1 MKRIFIITILFAVSA
16 IAQNK
21 VLTLDDC
28 VRLGME
34 NSNELKIS
42 KAKVESSDAKMTE
55 ANSYLLPQLKFQ
67 ASYMRLSNIP
77 PTEISL
83 DFLPHPVQISPT
95 ILNNYNLK
103 LSLQQ
108 PLFTGF
114 KLWSVKSVAK
124 NNYQASN
131 YEYDKDLNEAAF
143 KIQNVFWNYY
153 KAEQIKKL
161 INENL
166 RLTQKHLEDTKNFME
181 RNLATRNDLLKLQV
195 QYSNTELQLI
205 EAENNVDIA
214 RSNLNKQ
221 LNLPL
226 EAGTEIESG
235 KIDTSFNDLNL
246 KDLINEAHANRNDL
260 KSLEY
265 RLEASDKGIIA
276 ANAGW
281 YPSIYLVGDY
291 YYSKPNQRI
300 FPAQDKFKDTWDV
313 GVSLQWDIWNWGFTS
328 SQSTQAEQQK
338 VQVEAS
344 LSQLKDAVELEVY
357 QSFLTYKRAQDKIRV
372 SRLTVDQANENY
384 RITQQKYEQQLATS
398 TDLID
403 AEVSLLQAKTS
414 LTTSLVDYQIAKV
427 KLNKS
432 VGQKIY

>member
-1 MKRIFIITILFAVSA
+1 
-16 IAQNK
+16 
-21 VLTLDDC
+21 
-28 VRLGME
+28 ME

-42 KAKVESSDAKMTE
+42 KAKVESSDAKITE
-55 ANSYLLPQLKFQ
+55 ANSHLLPQLKFQ

-77 PTEISL
+77 PIAISL
-83 DFLPHPVQISPT
+83 DFLPQPVEIAPV

-114 KLWSVKSVAK
+114 RLWSVKSIAS

-131 YEYDKDLNEAAF
+131 FEYNKDLNEVAF
-143 KIQNVFWNYY
+143 KIQNAFWNYY
-153 KAEQIKKL
+153 KAEHIKKL
-161 INENL
+161 IKENL
-166 RLTQKHLEDTKNFME
+166 KLTKKHLEDTKNFVE
-181 RNLATRNDLLKLQV
+181 RSLATRNDLLKLQV

-205 EAENNVDIA
+205 EADNNVDIA

-226 EAGTEIESG
+226 EASTGIEANQ
-235 KIDTSFNDLNL
+235 IDTTYNNYELS
-246 KDLINEAHANRNDL
+246 DLIKKAHSNRNDL

-265 RLEASDKGIIA
+265 RLEASDKGITA
-276 ANAGW
+276 ANSGW

-291 YYSKPNQRI
+291 YYSRPNQRI
-300 FPAQDKFKDTWDV
+300 FPAVDKFKDTWDV

-338 VQVEAS
+338 IQVEAS
-344 LSQLKDAVELEVY
+344 LSQLKDVVELEVY
-357 QSFLTYKRAQDKIRV
+357 QSFLTYKRANDKIRV
-372 SRLTVDQANENY
+372 SRLTVEQASENY
-384 RITQQKYEQQLATS
+384 RITHQKYEQQLATS

-403 AEVSLLQAKTS
+403 AEVALLQAKTS
-414 LTTSLVDYQIAKV
+414 LTTSLVDYQLAKV
-427 KLNKS
+427 KLDKAI
-432 VGQKIY
+432 GQKIY

>member
-1 MKRIFIITILFAVSA
+1 MKKIIVIISILATIGFA
-16 IAQNK
+16 QDK
-21 VLTLDDC
+21 VLTLDQC
-28 VRLGME
+28 VQLGME

-42 KAKVESSDAKMTE
+42 KAKVESSDAKITE
-55 ANSYLLPQLKFQ
+55 ANSHLLPQLKFQ

-77 PTEISL
+77 PIAISL
-83 DFLPHPVQISPT
+83 DFLPQPVEIAPV

-114 KLWSVKSVAK
+114 RLWSVKSIAS

-131 YEYDKDLNEAAF
+131 FEYNKDLNEVAF
-143 KIQNVFWNYY
+143 KIQNAFWNYY
-153 KAEQIKKL
+153 KAEHIKKL
-161 INENL
+161 IKENL
-166 RLTQKHLEDTKNFME
+166 KLTKKHLEDTKNFVE
-181 RNLATRNDLLKLQV
+181 RSLATRNDLLKLQV

-205 EAENNVDIA
+205 EADNNVDIA

-226 EAGTEIESG
+226 EARTGIEANQ
-235 KIDTSFNDLNL
+235 IDTTNNNYELS
-246 KDLINEAHANRNDL
+246 DLIKKAHSNRNDL

-265 RLEASDKGIIA
+265 RLEASDKGITA
-276 ANAGW
+276 ANSGW

-291 YYSKPNQRI
+291 YYSRPNQRI
-300 FPAQDKFKDTWDV
+300 FPAVDKFKDTWDV

-338 VQVEAS
+338 IQVEAS
-344 LSQLKDAVELEVY
+344 LSQLKDVVELEVY
-357 QSFLTYKRAQDKIRV
+357 QSFLTYKRANDKIRV
-372 SRLTVDQANENY
+372 SRLTVEQASENY
-384 RITQQKYEQQLATS
+384 RITHQKYEQQLATS

-403 AEVSLLQAKTS
+403 AEVALLQAKTS
-414 LTTSLVDYQIAKV
+414 LTTSLVDYQLAKV
-427 KLNKS
+427 KLDKAI
-432 VGQKIY
+432 GQKIY

>member
-1 MKRIFIITILFAVSA
+1 MKRILGIILLFAISA
-16 IAQNK
+16 FSQSK
-21 VLTLDDC
+21 VLTLEEC
-28 VRLGME
+28 IKLGMG

-42 KAKVESSDAKMTE
+42 KAKLIGSDAKVTE
-55 ANSYLLPQLKFQ
+55 ANSHLLPQLKLN
-67 ASYMRLSNIP
+67 ASYQRLSNIP
-77 PTEISL
+77 PVEISL
-83 DFLPHPVQISPT
+83 DFLPQPVQIAPV

-114 KLWSVKSVAK
+114 RLWSAKSIAE
-124 NNYQASN
+124 NNYKASN
-131 YEYDKDLNEAAF
+131 YEYDKELNEAAF

-153 KAEQIKKL
+153 KAEQIKNL
-161 INENL
+161 IEENL
-166 RLTQKHLEDTKNFME
+166 RLIKKHVEDTKNFME
-181 RNLATRNDLLKLQV
+181 RSLATRNDLLKLEV
-195 QYSNTELQLI
+195 QYSNTQLQLI
-205 EAENNVDIA
+205 EAENNQDIA
-214 RSNLNKQ
+214 RSSLNKQ

-226 EAGTEIESG
+226 EANTDIEAG
-235 KIDTSFNDLNL
+235 NIDSSFNDYNL
-246 KDLINEAHANRNDL
+246 KDLINKAHVNRNDL

-265 RLEASDKGIIA
+265 KLEASDKGITA

-281 YPSIYLVGDY
+281 YPAIYLVGDY
-291 YYSKPNQRI
+291 YYSRPNQRI

-344 LSQLKDAVELEVY
+344 VSQLKDAVELEVY

-372 SRLTVDQANENY
+372 SRQTVNQANENY

>member
-114 KLWSVKSVAK
+114 RLWSVKSIAK

-166 RLTQKHLEDTKNFME
+166 KLTQKHLEDTKNFME
-181 RNLATRNDLLKLQV
+181 RSLATRNDLLKLQV

-265 RLEASDKGIIA
+265 RLEASDKGITA

-414 LTTSLVDYQIAKV
+414 LTYIIGRLS
-427 KLNKS
+427 NCKS
-432 VGQKIY
+432 KIK

>member
-21 VLTLDDC
+21 ILTLKEC
-28 VRLGME
+28 VQLGME

-42 KAKVESSDAKMTE
+42 KAKLIGSDAKVTE
-55 ANSYLLPQLKFQ
+55 ANSHLLPQLKFQ
-67 ASYMRLSNIP
+67 ASYQRLSNIP
-77 PTEISL
+77 PAEISL
-83 DFLPHPVQISPT
+83 DFLPQPIQISPT
-95 ILNNYNLK
+95 ILNNYSMK
-103 LSLQQ
+103 LSLQL

-114 KLWSVKSVAK
+114 RLLASKGVAE
-124 NNYQASN
+124 NNFQASN
-131 YEYDKDLNEAAF
+131 SEYDKDLNEAAF
-143 KIQNVFWNYY
+143 NIQNVFWNYY
-153 KAEQIKKL
+153 KAGQIENL
-161 INENL
+161 IKENL
-166 RLTQKHLEDTKNFME
+166 RLTQKHLEDTKYFME
-181 RNLATRNDLLKLQV
+181 RSLATQNDLLKLQV

-235 KIDTSFNDLNL
+235 TIDTSFNDYNL
-246 KDLINEAHANRNDL
+246 KNLINEAHVNRNDL

-265 RLEASDKGIIA
+265 RLEASDKGITA

-281 YPSIYLVGDY
+281 YPSIYLLGDY

-344 LSQLKDAVELEVY
+344 LSQLKDAVELDVY

-372 SRLTVDQANENY
+372 SRLTVDQATENY

-403 AEVSLLQAKTS
+403 AEVALLQAKTS
-414 LTTSLVDYQIAKV
+414 LTTSLVEYQIAKV

>member
-1 MKRIFIITILFAVSA
+1 MKRILGIILLFAISA
-16 IAQNK
+16 FSQSK
-21 VLTLDDC
+21 VLTLEEC
-28 VRLGME
+28 IKLGME

-42 KAKVESSDAKMTE
+42 KAKLIGSDAKVTE
-55 ANSYLLPQLKFQ
+55 ANSHLLPQLKLN
-67 ASYMRLSNIP
+67 ASYQRLSNIP
-77 PTEISL
+77 PVEISL
-83 DFLPHPVQISPT
+83 DFLPQPVQIAPV

-114 KLWSVKSVAK
+114 RLWSAKSIAE
-124 NNYQASN
+124 NNYKASN
-131 YEYDKDLNEAAF
+131 YEYDKELNEAAF

-153 KAEQIKKL
+153 KAEQIKNL
-161 INENL
+161 IEENL
-166 RLTQKHLEDTKNFME
+166 RLIKKHVEDTKNFME
-181 RNLATRNDLLKLQV
+181 RSLATRNDLLKLEV
-195 QYSNTELQLI
+195 QYSNTQLQLI
-205 EAENNVDIA
+205 EAENNQDIA
-214 RSNLNKQ
+214 RSSLNKQ

-226 EAGTEIESG
+226 EANTDIEAG
-235 KIDTSFNDLNL
+235 NIDSSFNDYNL
-246 KDLINEAHANRNDL
+246 KDLINKAHVNRNDL

-265 RLEASDKGIIA
+265 RLEASDKGITA

-291 YYSKPNQRI
+291 YYSRPNQRI

-372 SRLTVDQANENY
+372 SRQTVDQANENY

>member
-1 MKRIFIITILFAVSA
+1 MKKIIVIISILATIGFA
-16 IAQNK
+16 QDK
-21 VLTLDDC
+21 VLTLDQC
-28 VRLGME
+28 VQLGME

-42 KAKVESSDAKMTE
+42 KAKVESSDAKITE
-55 ANSYLLPQLKFQ
+55 ANSHLLPQLKFQ

-77 PTEISL
+77 PIAISL
-83 DFLPHPVQISPT
+83 DFLPQPVEIAPV

-114 KLWSVKSVAK
+114 RLWSVKSIAS

-131 YEYDKDLNEAAF
+131 FEYNKDLNEVAF
-143 KIQNVFWNYY
+143 KIQNAFWNYY
-153 KAEQIKKL
+153 KAEHIKKL
-161 INENL
+161 IKENL
-166 RLTQKHLEDTKNFME
+166 KLTKKHLEDTKNFVE
-181 RNLATRNDLLKLQV
+181 RSLATRNDLLKLQV

-205 EAENNVDIA
+205 EADNNVDIA

-226 EAGTEIESG
+226 EASTGIEANQ
-235 KIDTSFNDLNL
+235 IDTTYNNYELS
-246 KDLINEAHANRNDL
+246 DLIKKAHSNRNDL

-265 RLEASDKGIIA
+265 RLEASDKGITA
-276 ANAGW
+276 ANSGW

-291 YYSKPNQRI
+291 YYSRPNQRI
-300 FPAQDKFKDTWDV
+300 FPAVDKFKDTWDV

-338 VQVEAS
+338 IQVEAS
-344 LSQLKDAVELEVY
+344 LSQLKDVVELEVY
-357 QSFLTYKRAQDKIRV
+357 QSFLTYKRANDKIRV
-372 SRLTVDQANENY
+372 SRLTVEQASENY
-384 RITQQKYEQQLATS
+384 RITHQKYEQQLATS

-403 AEVSLLQAKTS
+403 AEVALLQAKTS
-414 LTTSLVDYQIAKV
+414 LTTSLVDYQLAKV
-427 KLNKS
+427 KLDKAI
-432 VGQKIY
+432 GQKIY

>member
-1 MKRIFIITILFAVSA
+1 MKRILGIILLFAISA
-16 IAQNK
+16 FSQSK
-21 VLTLDDC
+21 VLTLEEC
-28 VRLGME
+28 IKLGME

-42 KAKVESSDAKMTE
+42 KAKLIGSDAKVTE
-55 ANSYLLPQLKFQ
+55 ANSHLLPQLKLN
-67 ASYMRLSNIP
+67 ASYQRLSNIP
-77 PTEISL
+77 PVEISL
-83 DFLPHPVQISPT
+83 DFLPQPVQIAPV

-114 KLWSVKSVAK
+114 RLWSAKSIAE
-124 NNYQASN
+124 NNYKASN
-131 YEYDKDLNEAAF
+131 YEYDKELNEAAF

-153 KAEQIKKL
+153 KAEQIKNL
-161 INENL
+161 IEENL
-166 RLTQKHLEDTKNFME
+166 RLIKKHVEDTKNFME
-181 RNLATRNDLLKLQV
+181 RSLATRNDLLKLEV
-195 QYSNTELQLI
+195 QYSNTQLQLI
-205 EAENNVDIA
+205 EAENNQDIA
-214 RSNLNKQ
+214 RSSLNKQ

-226 EAGTEIESG
+226 EANTDIEAG
-235 KIDTSFNDLNL
+235 NIDSSFNDYNL
-246 KDLINEAHANRNDL
+246 KDLINKAHVNRNDL

-265 RLEASDKGIIA
+265 KLEASDKGITA

-281 YPSIYLVGDY
+281 YPAIYLVGDY
-291 YYSKPNQRI
+291 YYSRPNQRI

-344 LSQLKDAVELEVY
+344 VSQLKDAVELEVY

-372 SRLTVDQANENY
+372 SRQTVDQANENY

>member
-114 KLWSVKSVAK
+114 KLWSVKSIAK

-166 RLTQKHLEDTKNFME
+166 KLTHKHLEDTKNFME

-265 RLEASDKGIIA
+265 RLEASDKGITA

-372 SRLTVDQANENY
+372 SRLTVDQANE
-384 RITQQKYEQQLATS
+384 T
-398 TDLID
+398 
-403 AEVSLLQAKTS
+403 
-414 LTTSLVDYQIAKV
+414 
-427 KLNKS
+427 
-432 VGQKIY
+432 